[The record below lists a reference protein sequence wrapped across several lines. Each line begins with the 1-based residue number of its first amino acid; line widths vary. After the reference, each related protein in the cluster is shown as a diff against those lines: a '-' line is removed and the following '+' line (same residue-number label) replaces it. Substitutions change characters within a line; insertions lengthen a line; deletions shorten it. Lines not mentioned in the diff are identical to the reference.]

1 VIGNRPQ
8 PPVEAVEMVEPPDE
22 HALVDRAR
30 AGDTSAIEGIYELYV
45 SRIYRYVLAKVG
57 NPSDAEDIT
66 AEVFY
71 RVIERI
77 STFEWRD
84 VPFSAWMFRVASNQV
99 ITHHRKH
106 GNRIAGTP
114 IEDFNFE
121 DSQPG
126 PDTLVE
132 FSVTMQEVFAAC
144 AKLPEMQRQVIA
156 LRFAS
161 GLSVRETAA
170 ALGKTENNVKV
181 LQHKAI
187 SKLQK
192 LLRE

>member
-8 PPVEAVEMVEPPDE
+8 APAEAVEMVEPPDE
-22 HALVDRAR
+22 RALVDRAR
-30 AGDTSAIEGIYELYV
+30 DGDATAIEGIYELYV
-45 SRIYRYVLAKVG
+45 SRIYRFVVARVG
-57 NPSDAEDIT
+57 NASDAEDIT

-84 VPFSAWMFRVASNQV
+84 VPFSAWMFKIASNQV
-99 ITHHRKH
+99 ISHHRKH
-106 GNRIAGTP
+106 GNRTAAP
-114 IEDFNFE
+114 IEDFNLE
-121 DSQPG
+121 DSRPG

-144 AKLPEMQRQVIA
+144 ARLPEMQRQVIA

-181 LQHKAI
+181 LQYKAI
-187 SKLQK
+187 IKLQK
-192 LLRE
+192 LLRDS